1 MELWELW
8 LTFITNGID
17 FLSAY
22 LGVSEALAII
32 VFTLLSRM
40 LLMPLSLKSSYL
52 MYKNRLAVEK
62 IRPEVERLREIYS
75 DNPGELAKR
84 TMAIY
89 KKNGIR
95 FIDRT
100 SIMNIGS
107 QGILGISMFQA
118 LRNMAFSS
126 KFIWIADIAKPDVI
140 LAFMVGV
147 LTFASMLIMPGTV
160 EQQNFLMLF
169 IPTVVVMFV
178 LASFP
183 SALGLY
189 WATSNAVT
197 IVQTLVLRVVLERED
212 RVAGGG

>member
-1 MELWELW
+1 MELWDLW

-84 TMAIY
+84 TMVIY

-147 LTFASMLIMPGTV
+147 LTFVSMLIMPGTV

-197 IVQTLVLRVVLERED
+197 VVQTLVLRVVIKRED
-212 RVAGGG
+212 GVAGGA

>member
-1 MELWELW
+1 MELW

>member
-169 IPTVVVMFV
+169 ILTGVVMFV